1 MLVHHI
7 RWDSSAVLQTTVGR
21 EMEEWTGNEE
31 CRHFMLVHHIRWD
44 SSAVLQTTV
53 GREMKS
59 NKSKLPS
66 DGK

>member
-21 EMEEWTGNEE
+21 EMEE

-53 GREMKS
+53 GREMMTG
-59 NKSKLPS
+59 NDKSKLPS